1 MIRCW
6 AGIGRQ
12 WGHMGLF
19 SKRVKAQRV
28 GSFDDFQQALASGRP
43 VFVDFWKPNCQPCR
57 TMDGIVDE
65 LADEFQDEAVV
76 LKANLADVPDLFTKF
91 KVKSTPTFVVVTP
104 QGSGV
109 HQRFR
114 RSGLIKKDQLVEQ
127 LRRAITA
134 EGPGHEPVD

>member
-1 MIRCW
+1 
-6 AGIGRQ
+6 
-12 WGHMGLF
+12 MGLF

-28 GSFDDFQQALASGRP
+28 ASFDDFQRAVASGRP

-65 LADEFQDEAVV
+65 LADEFGDEAVV
-76 LKANLADVPDLFTKF
+76 LKANLDDVPDLFTKF

-127 LRRAITA
+127 LQRAIAA
-134 EGPGHEPVD
+134 ELPGHDPVD